1 MQRNNENG
9 VPSSNDNKELSNQQ
23 QLFVNTNNN
32 NNGNSGSSSTE
43 KMLFASFNQDFSCV
57 SIGTDCSYKIF
68 TLDPLKK
75 CYSQPGGMSVVQM
88 LYSSSLLALVG
99 AGHQASLSPRRLQLF
114 NSSENKAI
122 CELNF
127 TSTILNIKLSKRRL
141 VVVLQDKLHLFDISS
156 MKILR
161 TIETENK
168 LGLCALSSIPSST
181 PTGVSGV
188 KNDVSYLAFPSGSEV
203 GDVVLY
209 DAINP
214 RPINVIKAHKSDVS
228 IIQFN
233 QDGSMLAT
241 ASGKG
246 TVIRIFSIPGCEL
259 LTTLRRGSTAA
270 RIYSI
275 SFNADSSLVC
285 VSSDKG
291 TVHVFKL
298 TSTQGDD
305 KEPKKRQNVG
315 TLSDTLHNMWDSVR
329 NFAHASVKLPESET
343 RNICGITPNNEALIV
358 VSFDGYIHRFGLDL
372 VNGGEMALETKFKV
386 IENRDQFDETN
397 KN

>member
-1 MQRNNENG
+1 M
-9 VPSSNDNKELSNQQ
+9 SS
-23 QLFVNTNNN
+23 
-32 NNGNSGSSSTE
+32 
-43 KMLFASFNQDFSCV
+43 
-57 SIGTDCSYKIF
+57 
-68 TLDPLKK
+68 
-75 CYSQPGGMSVVQM
+75 VQM

-127 TSTILNIKLSKRRL
+127 TSTILNVKLSKKRL
-141 VVVLQDKLHLFDISS
+141 IVVLQDKIHIFDISS

-161 TIETENK
+161 TIETDNK
-168 LGLCALSSIPSST
+168 LGLCVLSSVPSSA
-181 PTGVSGV
+181 PTGTSGG
-188 KNDVSYLAFPSGSEV
+188 KNEVSYLAFPSATET

-233 QDGSMLAT
+233 QDGTMLAS

-246 TVIRIFSIPGCEL
+246 TVIRIFSVPGCEL
-259 LTTLRRGSTAA
+259 LHTLRRGSTAA

-275 SFNADSSLVC
+275 SFSADSTMVC

-298 TSTQGDD
+298 NQNQDKDD
-305 KEPKKRQNVG
+305 KE
-315 TLSDTLHNMWDSVR
+315 
-329 NFAHASVKLPESET
+329 
-343 RNICGITPNNEALIV
+343 
-358 VSFDGYIHRFGLDL
+358 
-372 VNGGEMALETKFKV
+372 
-386 IENRDQFDETN
+386 
-397 KN
+397 

>member
-1 MQRNNENG
+1 
-9 VPSSNDNKELSNQQ
+9 
-23 QLFVNTNNN
+23 
-32 NNGNSGSSSTE
+32 
-43 KMLFASFNQDFSCV
+43 
-57 SIGTDCSYKIF
+57 
-68 TLDPLKK
+68 
-75 CYSQPGGMSVVQM
+75 MSLVQM

-127 TSTILNIKLSKRRL
+127 TSTILNVKVSKRRL
-141 VVVLQDKLHLFDISS
+141 VVVLQDKIHIFDISS

-161 TIETENK
+161 TIETKNN
-168 LGLCALSSIPSST
+168 LGLCVLSSIPSST
-181 PTGVSGV
+181 PTGVSGG
-188 KNDVSYLAFPSGSEV
+188 KNDVSYMAYPSPTES
-203 GDVVLY
+203 GDVILY

-214 RPINVIKAHKSDVS
+214 KQVNFIKAHKSDVS

-233 QDGSMLAT
+233 QDGTMLAT

-259 LTTLRRGSTAA
+259 LHTLRRGSTAA

-275 SFNADSSLVC
+275 SFSSDSSMVC

-298 TSTQGDD
+298 N
-305 KEPKKRQNVG
+305 QNQE
-315 TLSDTLHNMWDSVR
+315 
-329 NFAHASVKLPESET
+329 K
-343 RNICGITPNNEALIV
+343 
-358 VSFDGYIHRFGLDL
+358 
-372 VNGGEMALETKFKV
+372 
-386 IENRDQFDETN
+386 DE
-397 KN
+397 